1 MMNLNW
7 ILAYLDEEADQQL
20 LEDIFYTYSK
30 QMAEYAGTILQ
41 NKDDVED
48 VVGTVFERIAARNF
62 DVVRS
67 IQNET
72 DLRNYLLK
80 ATKNTC
86 LNVLR
91 KKQRVCVSLDDLSEH
106 CRITKEELS
115 DDGFIDEVCRR
126 MEYEEVLQALRLLPE
141 KYSDALYYHFVLD
154 VTVAD
159 AAKLMFQSV
168 SATKQQ
174 LVRGKKMLLSLLDKK
189 GDESFGDHKE

>member
-48 VVGTVFERIAARNF
+48 VVGTVFERIAARTF

-72 DLRNYLLK
+72 DLRNYVLK
-80 ATKNTC
+80 G
-86 LNVLR
+86 LR
-91 KKQRVCVSLDDLSEH
+91 FLGRPFRALPHHKRGAVRRRLYRRGLPQ
-106 CRITKEELS
+106 
-115 DDGFIDEVCRR
+115 DGVRGSSAGASFIARKVPRR
-126 MEYEEVLQALRLLPE
+126 TLLP
-141 KYSDALYYHFVLD
+141 LRFGRHGRR
-154 VTVAD
+154 
-159 AAKLMFQSV
+159 
-168 SATKQQ
+168 
-174 LVRGKKMLLSLLDKK
+174 RGKANVSIGFRNKTTACPWQENAFELA
-189 GDESFGDHKE
+189 G